1 MKNILG
7 VTFAYFIKKNP
18 DPSGILIDTEQEII
32 QNYPLQGNIFSC
44 DTRKVLAILK
54 ELTVD
59 TNSEKW
65 TKGKCCGR

>member
-44 DTRKVLAILK
+44 DTNKILAIIK
-54 ELTVD
+54 DITVD
-59 TNSEKW
+59 TDSETW
-65 TKGKCCGR
+65 IKGKYFG